1 MLICINKQSEVD
13 GGELCRE
20 LDGSH
25 GIMVVDCR
33 KEQSKCVQQ
42 LLSLCEVW

>member
-1 MLICINKQSEVD
+1 MLIKQSEV
-13 GGELCRE
+13 GGGGACLE

-25 GIMVVDCR
+25 GITVVDCR

-42 LLSLCEVW
+42 LLSLCEVWQ